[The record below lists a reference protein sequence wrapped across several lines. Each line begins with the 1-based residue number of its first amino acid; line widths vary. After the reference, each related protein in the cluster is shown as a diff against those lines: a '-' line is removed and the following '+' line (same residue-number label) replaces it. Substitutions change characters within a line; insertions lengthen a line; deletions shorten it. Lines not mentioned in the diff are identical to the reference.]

1 MNVDTLKI
9 KNGRDTLYNNVS
21 QNLTYTDFIRNDKG
35 ELVHKNQQQVLINRP
50 MTDEMLN
57 SYSSKGVR

>member
-1 MNVDTLKI
+1 MRI
-9 KNGRDTLYNNVS
+9 SQLYNNVS

-35 ELVHKNQQQVLINRP
+35 ELVHKNQHVLINRP

-57 SYSSKGVR
+57 TYSSKGIR

>member
-1 MNVDTLKI
+1 MRI
-9 KNGRDTLYNNVS
+9 SQLYNNVS